1 MKVGYYL
8 AATDEF
14 RGNCIKLAG
23 LAQMLWQRSICA
35 GFSNPSKFD
44 GVRIIEDVFGRRT
57 KQLLVQ
63 NFFRGDVVDVIIH
76 DVE

>member
-1 MKVGYYL
+1 MRIGFYL

-23 LAQMLWQRSICA
+23 LAQMLWQKHCGDLTPGR
-35 GFSNPSKFD
+35 FD
-44 GVRIIEDVFGRRT
+44 GARIIEDAEDNRR

-63 NFFRGDVVDVIIH
+63 NFFREDVVDVIIY